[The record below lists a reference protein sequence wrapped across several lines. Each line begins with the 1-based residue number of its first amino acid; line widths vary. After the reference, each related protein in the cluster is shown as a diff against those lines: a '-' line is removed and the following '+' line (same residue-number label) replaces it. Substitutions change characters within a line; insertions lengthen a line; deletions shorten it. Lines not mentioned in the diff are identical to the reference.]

1 MDQTEQSL
9 VYSYNL
15 IKEGNF
21 AEAKADLSAALASDL
36 ENEEVLYALKCL
48 NFWNVST
55 LFRAPPSVDVACVY
69 ADSVLEHWNQFTDF
83 IARDSHR
90 FDRCLF
96 AFRTVVFTV
105 VAEYYSAALEARAL
119 DTDGYCKL
127 AVCYKKLGDYDKALE
142 FNKIANAMSPNT
154 ASILGEMAD
163 CYALCGEDQTSK
175 VLFRE
180 AFFLDASKVDIRFF
194 DSELFCRLLA
204 QVQKVRTCGI
214 NELLEWIPVYGVLF
228 GVFNVKRKL
237 RAVEI
242 GRLQMTIY
250 SLENTM
256 REVGTNEAILKPR
269 LINHYFW
276 LLDHY
281 MMHNESRERI
291 NEVLLKIKIL
301 DRDIYEKYTN

>member
-1 MDQTEQSL
+1 VVVFSVVAQY
-9 VYSYNL
+9 YS
-15 IKEGNF
+15 
-21 AEAKADLSAALASDL
+21 
-36 ENEEVLYALKCL
+36 
-48 NFWNVST
+48 
-55 LFRAPPSVDVACVY
+55 
-69 ADSVLEHWNQFTDF
+69 SVLD
-83 IARDSHR
+83 
-90 FDRCLF
+90 
-96 AFRTVVFTV
+96 
-105 VAEYYSAALEARAL
+105 ARAL

-127 AVCYKKLGDYDKALE
+127 AICYKKLGEYDKALE
-142 FNKIANAMSPNT
+142 YYKIANSMSPNT
-154 ASILGEMAD
+154 AAILGEMAD

-204 QVQKVRTCGI
+204 QVQKARSCAI

-228 GVFNVKRKL
+228 GVFNVKRQL

-242 GRLQMTIY
+242 GRLQTTIY

-256 REVGTNEAILKPR
+256 REAGSNEAILKPR

-281 MMHNESRERI
+281 MMYNESREKI

-301 DRDIYEKYTN
+301 DGEIYEKYTN